1 MTPKNFTASE
11 SATLARLLSDN
22 LDADWETIANMLG
35 TGRSPEGCRK
45 HASKLKMRDRH
56 GRGRNADPTAP
67 VVSSALPLELPLEL
81 PVAPVVAPAAEP
93 VVAPAPAP
101 RTEAERLIADLLAA
115 ERIRA
120 RRELIDEVR
129 GFLLRLTVED

>member
-1 MTPKNFTASE
+1 MSPKNFSASE
-11 SATLARLLSDN
+11 SATLARLLSEN
-22 LDADWETIANMLG
+22 LDADWESIANMLG

-67 VVSSALPLELPLEL
+67 VVAPAVPLELPLEL

-93 VVAPAPAP
+93 AVAPVAP

-120 RRELIDEVR
+120 RRELLDEVR
-129 GFLLRLTVED
+129 ALLLRLTVEV

>member
-1 MTPKNFTASE
+1 MSPKNFTASE
-11 SATLARLLSDN
+11 SATLARLLSEN

-67 VVSSALPLELPLEL
+67 VVAPALPLELPLEL
-81 PVAPVVAPAAEP
+81 PVAP

-120 RRELIDEVR
+120 RRELLDEVR
-129 GFLLRLTVED
+129 AMLLRMTVEV

>member
-1 MTPKNFTASE
+1 MNSKNFTASE
-11 SATLARLLSDN
+11 SATLARLLSEN
-22 LDADWETIANMLG
+22 LDADWETIAKMLG
-35 TGRSPEGCRK
+35 TGRSSEGCRK

-67 VVSSALPLELPLEL
+67 VVAPALPLELPLEL
-81 PVAPVVAPAAEP
+81 PVAPVVAPA
-93 VVAPAPAP
+93 PAP
-101 RTEAERLIADLLAA
+101 RTEAERLIGDLLAA

-129 GFLLRLTVED
+129 GFLLRLTVEV

>member
-1 MTPKNFTASE
+1 MSPKNFTASE
-11 SATLARLLSDN
+11 SATLARLLSEN
-22 LDADWETIANMLG
+22 LDADWESIANMLG

-67 VVSSALPLELPLEL
+67 VVAPAVPLELPLEL

-93 VVAPAPAP
+93 VAPAVAP

-120 RRELIDEVR
+120 RRELLDEVR
-129 GFLLRLTVED
+129 ALLLRITVEV

>member
-1 MTPKNFTASE
+1 MNSKNFTASE
-11 SATLARLLSDN
+11 SATLARLLSEN

-56 GRGRNADPTAP
+56 GRGRNVDPTAP
-67 VVSSALPLELPLEL
+67 VVAPALPLELPLEL
-81 PVAPVVAPAAEP
+81 PVAPVVAPAL
-93 VVAPAPAP
+93 AP

-120 RRELIDEVR
+120 RRELLDEVR
-129 GFLLRLTVED
+129 AMLLRMTVEV

>member
-1 MTPKNFTASE
+1 MSPKNFTASE
-11 SATLARLLSDN
+11 SATLARLLSEN

-67 VVSSALPLELPLEL
+67 VVAPALPLELPLEL
-81 PVAPVVAPAAEP
+81 PVAPVVAPAVEP

-120 RRELIDEVR
+120 RRELLDEVR
-129 GFLLRLTVED
+129 AMLLRMTVEV

>member
-1 MTPKNFTASE
+1 MSPKNFTASE
-11 SATLARLLSDN
+11 SATLARLLSEN
-22 LDADWETIANMLG
+22 LDADWESIANMLG

-67 VVSSALPLELPLEL
+67 VVAPAVPLELPLEL

-93 VVAPAPAP
+93 VAPAVAP

-120 RRELIDEVR
+120 RRELLDEVR
-129 GFLLRLTVED
+129 ALLLRLTVEV

>member
-1 MTPKNFTASE
+1 MSPKKFTASE
-11 SATLARLLSDN
+11 SATLARLLSEN
-22 LDADWETIANMLG
+22 LDADWETIATMLG

-56 GRGRNADPTAP
+56 GRGRNADPSAP
-67 VVSSALPLELPLEL
+67 VVAPALPLELPLEL
-81 PVAPVVAPAAEP
+81 PVAPIVAPAVAPAVEP
-93 VVAPAPAP
+93 VVAP

-120 RRELIDEVR
+120 RRELLDEVR
-129 GFLLRLTVED
+129 GFLLRLTVEV

>member
-1 MTPKNFTASE
+1 MNSKNFTASE
-11 SATLARLLSDN
+11 SATLARLLSEN

-56 GRGRNADPTAP
+56 GRGRNADSTAE
-67 VVSSALPLELPLEL
+67 VVVFELPLELPLEL
-81 PVAPVVAPAAEP
+81 PVAPVVATAAEP
-93 VVAPAPAP
+93 VIAPVVAP
-101 RTEAERLIADLLAA
+101 RTEAERVIADLLAA

-120 RRELIDEVR
+120 RRELIDELR
-129 GFLLRLTVED
+129 GLLLRLTVEG

>member
-1 MTPKNFTASE
+1 MNSKNFTAAE
-11 SATLARLLSDN
+11 SATLARLLSEH
-22 LDADWETIANMLG
+22 LDADWQTIAGMLG

-67 VVSSALPLELPLEL
+67 VVAAALPLELPLEL
-81 PVAPVVAPAAEP
+81 PVAPVVAP
-93 VVAPAPAP
+93 VVAPAP
-101 RTEAERLIADLLAA
+101 RTEAERVIADLLAA

-120 RRELIDEVR
+120 RRELLDELR
-129 GFLLRLTVED
+129 GLLLRLAVEG

>member
-56 GRGRNADPTAP
+56 GRGRHSDPTAP
-67 VVSSALPLELPLEL
+67 VVSPALPLELPLEL
-81 PVAPVVAPAAEP
+81 PVVPVVAPVAP

-120 RRELIDEVR
+120 RRELIDELR
-129 GFLLRLTVED
+129 GLLLRMTVEV

>member
-1 MTPKNFTASE
+1 MSPKNFTASE
-11 SATLARLLSDN
+11 SATLARLLSEN

-56 GRGRNADPTAP
+56 GRGRHSDPTAP
-67 VVSSALPLELPLEL
+67 VVSPALPLELPLEL
-81 PVAPVVAPAAEP
+81 PVAPVAAP
-93 VVAPAPAP
+93 VVAP

-120 RRELIDEVR
+120 RRELIDELR
-129 GFLLRLTVED
+129 GLLLRLTVEG

>member
-1 MTPKNFTASE
+1 MNSKNFTASE
-11 SATLARLLSDN
+11 SATLARLLSEN

-67 VVSSALPLELPLEL
+67 VVAPALPLELPLEL
-81 PVAPVVAPAAEP
+81 PVAP

-120 RRELIDEVR
+120 RRELLDEVR
-129 GFLLRLTVED
+129 AMLLRMTVEV

>member
-1 MTPKNFTASE
+1 MNSKNFTAAE
-11 SATLARLLSDN
+11 SVTLARLLSEH
-22 LDADWETIANMLG
+22 LDADWQTIAGMLG

-67 VVSSALPLELPLEL
+67 VVAPALPLELPLEL
-81 PVAPVVAPAAEP
+81 PVAPVAAP
-93 VVAPAPAP
+93 VVAPVVAPAP
-101 RTEAERLIADLLAA
+101 RTEAERVIADLLAA

-120 RRELIDEVR
+120 RRELIDELR
-129 GFLLRLTVED
+129 GLLLRLTVEG

>member
-1 MTPKNFTASE
+1 MSPKNFTASE
-11 SATLARLLSDN
+11 SATLARLLSEN

-67 VVSSALPLELPLEL
+67 VVAPALPLELPLEL
-81 PVAPVVAPAAEP
+81 PVAP

-120 RRELIDEVR
+120 RREMLDEVR
-129 GFLLRLTVED
+129 AMLLRMTVED